1 MNLYRTNVSLAS
13 SWRSTSSEEGAQ
25 IDLVIDR
32 KDQTVNLC
40 EMKYT
45 QKEFV
50 IDKKYDETLWHK
62 ISAFQEKTIHASLS
76 NLLLLLRMV

>member
-1 MNLYRTNVSLAS
+1 M
-13 SWRSTSSEEGAQ
+13 
-25 IDLVIDR
+25 VIDR

-50 IDKKYDETLWHK
+50 IDKKYDETLRHK